1 MKKQVITID
10 GDMCAGTIALGYG
23 HKEEALGAM
32 IDHTG
37 EFPDRDN
44 LEKVRIFVSE
54 KNGEPY
60 YSWGKNSECPCCGSK
75 GKGIIS
81 YVDVG

>member
-54 KNGEPY
+54 KNGDSY
-60 YSWGKNSECPCCGSK
+60 YSWGKTVSVLAAVQK
-75 GKGIIS
+75 GKELLAT
-81 YVDVG
+81 